1 MENGSL
7 PARLIL
13 NTETGSDSTQ
23 VIKETKLLR
32 REHIMKL
39 KKEYT
44 IENNVGPTEE
54 IMEEFAKVARDIY
67 PLEGRYLIEND
78 TITWVKPY

>member
-1 MENGSL
+1 MENGNLS
-7 PARLIL
+7 ARLIL
-13 NTETGSDSTQ
+13 NPESGNNITQ
-23 VIKETKLLR
+23 VIKETKVLR
-32 REHIMKL
+32 REYIMKL

-54 IMEEFAKVARDIY
+54 IMEEFAKVARDVY

>member
-1 MENGSL
+1 MENGNLS
-7 PARLIL
+7 ARLIL
-13 NTETGSDSTQ
+13 NPESGNNITQ
-23 VIKETKLLR
+23 VIKETKVLR
-32 REHIMKL
+32 REYILKL

-44 IENNVGPTEE
+44 NENNVGPTEE
-54 IMEEFAKVARDIY
+54 IMEEFAKAARDIY

>member
-7 PARLIL
+7 PTRLIL
-13 NTETGSDSTQ
+13 NPEVGNNLLKI
-23 VIKETKLLR
+23 IKETKVLR
-32 REHIMKL
+32 REYIMKL

-54 IMEEFAKVARDIY
+54 IMETFANQAREMY
-67 PLEGRYLIEND
+67 PKEGRYLLEND
-78 TITWVKPY
+78 TLTWIEPY

>member
-1 MENGSL
+1 MENGNLS
-7 PARLIL
+7 ARLIL
-13 NTETGSDSTQ
+13 NPESGNNITQ
-23 VIKETKLLR
+23 VIKETKVLR
-32 REHIMKL
+32 REHILKL

-44 IENNVGPTEE
+44 NENNVGPTEE
-54 IMEEFAKVARDIY
+54 IMEEFAKAARDIY